1 MKDQVEPEWLKISLD
16 CPENLVEATTDLL
29 GILSKSGVEQTPVV
43 RGTSRVSGFFRLDE
57 DRTRA
62 QITEELGRELAALFS
77 LYELTPPELEYST
90 LHEQDWATS
99 WQQFFKPFA
108 IIPGLIIKPGWEQ
121 YSART
126 GEQVIEMDPGMAFGT
141 GQHAST
147 KLALGLMRRC
157 FQDAAPTRVL
167 DIGTGTGIL
176 AMASALFG
184 AEQVVAVDND
194 PEAVRVAT
202 ENSAANGLDRVISC
216 SMDGLEEIRG
226 SFDLICANIVH
237 DVLVAMAPAIVRLLA
252 AEGRVVLSG
261 ILSGAQEKNIVSIYQ
276 SLDLTLL
283 QATYE
288 DEWVSL
294 LFSTSG

>member
-1 MKDQVEPEWLKISLD
+1 MKDQEEPQWLKISLD
-16 CPENLVEATTDLL
+16 CPETALEPVTDLL

-43 RGTSRVSGFFRLDE
+43 RGTSKVSGFYRLDGG
-57 DRTRA
+57 RTRA
-62 QITEELGRELAALFS
+62 QIADELSRELAALFS

-108 IIPGLIIKPGWEQ
+108 IIPGLIIKPSWEE
-121 YSART
+121 YSARP
-126 GEQVIEMDPGMAFGT
+126 GQQVIEMDPGMAFGT

-147 KLALGLMRRC
+147 KLALGLMRVC
-157 FQDAAPTRVL
+157 FQQDPPTRVL
-167 DIGTGTGIL
+167 DIGSGTGIL
-176 AMASALFG
+176 SMAAALFG

-202 ENSAANGLDRVISC
+202 ENIAANGLDRIISC
-216 SMDGLEEIRG
+216 SAEGLDEIRG

-237 DVLVAMAPAIVRLLA
+237 DVLVAMAPAIARLLA
-252 AEGRVVLSG
+252 ADGRVVLSG

-276 SLDLTLL
+276 TLGMTL
-283 QATYE
+283 MQSTPE
-288 DEWVSL
+288 DEWVAL
-294 LFSTSG
+294 LLQKN